1 MFINNLIIYFEFYK
15 IKIIMENNKKRLSKK
30 FNRMPLMDKYSKNT
44 WKDAEEVN
52 NSNLNFIFK
61 TDFV

>member
-1 MFINNLIIYFEFYK
+1 
-15 IKIIMENNKKRLSKK
+15 MENNKKRLSKK